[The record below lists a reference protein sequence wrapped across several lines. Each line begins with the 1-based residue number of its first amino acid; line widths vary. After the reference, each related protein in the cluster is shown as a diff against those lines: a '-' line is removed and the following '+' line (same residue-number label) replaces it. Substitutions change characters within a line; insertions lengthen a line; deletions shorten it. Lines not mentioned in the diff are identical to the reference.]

1 MRTTIDL
8 PDDLHQAVTS
18 IAAHSR
24 RSMNQTVADLIRRG
38 LAPLPGPLDAA
49 AALAALRVGERTGL
63 PLIRSPR
70 PVTAED
76 VRARRRVNSVGGARG
91 GRTGARATTGASWP
105 ASTTGL
111 WLFIRMWASGSRCD
125 SKRSKGVFG
134 RTIGGSVVGL

>member
-38 LAPLPGPLDAA
+38 LAPLSGAQSAVAA
-49 AALAALRVGERTGL
+49 TALRRDERTGL
-63 PLIRSPR
+63 PLIRSPH

-76 VRARRRVNSVGGARG
+76 VRA
-91 GRTGARATTGASWP
+91 
-105 ASTTGL
+105 L
-111 WLFIRMWASGSRCD
+111 ED
-125 SKRSKGVFG
+125 D
-134 RTIGGSVVGL
+134 

>member
-38 LAPLPGPLDAA
+38 LTPRSGPPNGGVVASIRLD
-49 AALAALRVGERTGL
+49 ERTGL
-63 PLIRSPR
+63 PTIRSPR

-76 VRARRRVNSVGGARG
+76 VQA
-91 GRTGARATTGASWP
+91 
-105 ASTTGL
+105 L
-111 WLFIRMWASGSRCD
+111 ED
-125 SKRSKGVFG
+125 E
-134 RTIGGSVVGL
+134 